1 MRRIREMEQ
10 NPRRLAGLMML
21 VVAILTTVPFPAL
34 GQEQP
39 TQGVRVKLTYKDDAG
54 DTQPAVGVTISVT
67 SADGTEIGT
76 GPTGDEGEFFLAT
89 DKGPV
94 TVSID
99 PATLPEGVTLRDPAT
114 TSRGIVVDEGRL
126 AIALFPLQLGEG
138 QVVVAQGITARQVLQ
153 LTVEGIKLGLFL
165 AMGAIGLSLIFGTTG
180 LVNFAHAEMVTWGM
194 FAAFMAEST
203 ATAIGLGGTKT
214 GTILFATLIAMVV
227 GAITGYVLDAVLFA
241 RLRRRGTSLIAQ
253 MVVTIGLGI
262 LARYVI
268 LYFYGGSSRF
278 FRSVSGQ
285 TAIKIGLIEITPSD
299 LISVGLSIGVL
310 TLVGLALQRTRIG
323 RAMRAVADNR
333 DLAESSGI
341 DVQRVIRLVW
351 VTGGALAAL
360 GGVFLGQADQVQW
373 ETGSRVL
380 LLIFAGVTLGGLGT
394 AYGALVGCLM
404 IGLGIQVS
412 TLWIPS
418 ELKNLGALFLMVFIL
433 LIRPQGILGR
443 KQRIG

>member
-1 MRRIREMEQ
+1 MRRLRSLED
-10 NPRRLAGLMML
+10 NPRRVAGLMML
-21 VVAILTTVPFPAL
+21 IVAVLTAVPFPAL
-34 GQEQP
+34 GQEDP
-39 TQGVRVKLTYKDDAG
+39 TQGVRVKLSFKDEAG
-54 DTQPAVGVTISVT
+54 ETQPAVGVGVIVT
-67 SADGTEIGT
+67 TADGTELGA
-76 GPTGDEGEFFLAT
+76 GVTGDDGEFVLAT
-89 DKGPV
+89 DTGPM

-99 PATLPEGVTLRDPAT
+99 PSTLPEGVSLRDT
-114 TSRGIVVDEGRL
+114 EVTSRNIVVDTGRV
-126 AIALFPLQLGEG
+126 AIALFPLQVGDG
-138 QVVVAQGITARQVLQ
+138 PIDTGSNITARQVLQ
-153 LTVEGIKLGLFL
+153 LTLEGIKLGLFL

-194 FAAFMAEST
+194 FAAFVAEGA
-203 ATAIGLGGTKT
+203 ATAVGLGGTKT
-214 GTILFATLIAMVV
+214 GTILFASIAAMLVGGATGYLLD
-227 GAITGYVLDAVLFA
+227 GAIFS
-241 RLRRRGTSLIAQ
+241 RLRKRGTSLIAQ

-268 LYFYGGSSRF
+268 LYFFGGSSRF
-278 FRSVSGQ
+278 FKSVSGQ
-285 TAIKIGLIEITPSD
+285 SAMRIGLVEITPSD

-310 TLVGLALQRTRIG
+310 VLVGLALQRTRIG

-351 VTGGALAAL
+351 VAGGALAAL

-373 ETGSRVL
+373 ETGTRIL